1 MQADSLPAEPQGK
14 TKILLSV
21 YSMPIVMPSARP
33 SEMNM
38 TYREF
43 QINVK
48 IKKRTEKNG
57 NVGKI
62 ILGRKSLKIS

>member
-1 MQADSLPAEPQGK
+1 
-14 TKILLSV
+14 
-21 YSMPIVMPSARP
+21 MPIVMPSARP

-43 QINVK
+43 QIKVK